1 MENNLDNLQED
12 EVIIEDIDVDAL
24 ETLDETLEQDITEAK
39 VDPKEIDG
47 EDDDD
52 KEDDGEGLDD
62 LGDEDSD
69 VDNDGDSDE
78 ADEYLLNRRKTIA
91 KKIAKEETE
100 MKKLDEKD
108 MSPELRK
115 LWDAYKKEND
125 KHNDIWDKMK
135 ALRAKDGHGNTP
147 QMTALEKAS
156 YAQEKIVDKAK
167 DAYLK
172 LRDMDESFKS
182 DESSLDEA
190 NDPKLTIDAD
200 VTFEV
205 GSKAA
210 DNFIASMKAK
220 GVAVTLKD
228 AGNTTQAK
236 LSGPKSALRAW
247 ASKHY
252 GREDAEDMEPK
263 LFEGTDPKL
272 TIDADVT
279 FEVGSKAADNFI
291 ASMKAKGV
299 AVTLKDAGNT
309 TQAKLSGP
317 KSALRAWASK
327 HYGREDAEDMEP
339 KLFEGTDQSY
349 SSEDITRL
357 IESEEGLT
365 EEFKDKAA
373 IIFEAAVSAKVNE
386 IEATLSEQYETR
398 LSEEVESVKSVLE
411 EQVDSY
417 LTYAVESWMEENKV
431 AVESSL
437 RTQLAENFISALK
450 TVFVENYVDVPD
462 SKVDLF
468 AQLEAENG
476 NLKEETTKLNRI
488 AESLAD
494 RVDTLVREQ
503 IVTEASA
510 GLADTQ
516 VDKLKKLV
524 EDVEFVDE
532 ATYRKKVS
540 TIKEFYFNGSR
551 ETEDTTLTE
560 DADDSFLSSTETI
573 VEGESMNDNLSPEM
587 KSYLTALSR
596 MNKAVTADLL

>member
-1 MENNLDNLQED
+1 MENNIDNLQED
-12 EVIIEDIDVDAL
+12 EVIIEDIDVDSL
-24 ETLDETLEQDITEAK
+24 QSLDETLEQDISEAK
-39 VDPKEIDG
+39 VNPKEIDG

-52 KEDDGEGLDD
+52 EDDDGEGLDD

-78 ADEYLLNRRKTIA
+78 ADEYLTKRRKTVA
-91 KKIAKEETE
+91 KKIAKEET
-100 MKKLDEKD
+100 
-108 MSPELRK
+108 
-115 LWDAYKKEND
+115 
-125 KHNDIWDKMK
+125 
-135 ALRAKDGHGNTP
+135 
-147 QMTALEKAS
+147 
-156 YAQEKIVDKAK
+156 
-167 DAYLK
+167 
-172 LRDMDESFKS
+172 DMDE
-182 DESSLDEA
+182 DLQLDEA

-200 VTFEV
+200 VTYEV

-210 DNFIASMKAK
+210 KNFIAKMKEK
-220 GVAVTLKD
+220 GVTVTLKD

-236 LSGPKSALRAW
+236 LSGPKSVLRAW

-252 GREDAEDMEPK
+252 GREDMEPK
-263 LFEGTDPKL
+263 LFER
-272 TIDADVT
+272 
-279 FEVGSKAADNFI
+279 
-291 ASMKAKGV
+291 
-299 AVTLKDAGNT
+299 T
-309 TQAKLSGP
+309 TQS
-317 KSALRAWASK
+317 
-327 HYGREDAEDMEP
+327 
-339 KLFEGTDQSY
+339 FE
-349 SSEDITRL
+349 SEDISRL

-373 IIFEAAVSAKVNE
+373 IIFEAAVSSKVNE
-386 IEATLSEQYETR
+386 IEATLAEQYESR
-398 LSEEVESVKSVLE
+398 LAEEVESAKSVLE

-431 AVESSL
+431 AIEASL

-450 TVFVENYVDVPD
+450 NVFVENYVDVPD

-468 AQLEAENG
+468 AQLEAEN
-476 NLKEETTKLNRI
+476 NSLKEESAKFSRI

-516 VDKLKKLV
+516 VDRLKKLV
-524 EDVEFVDE
+524 EDIEFVD
-532 ATYRKKVS
+532 AAAYRKKVA
-540 TIKEFYFNGSR
+540 TIKEFYLNGTQ

-560 DADDSFLSSTETI
+560 DTDNSFVSTETI

-596 MNKAVTADLL
+596 MSKATTADLL